1 MGEGKGESVTD
12 ISMQRELRQ
21 GPRLAW
27 QSLFI
32 WVVFN
37 VSKQPCQ
44 QCLAGFLAHVH
55 TDSFMFMKDGWRWR
69 HSLVAQGGPT
79 CSLSNRAELCW
90 HSYVVLLSFAEQ
102 ASSSKSEF
110 KNFWKRKEKKKT
122 LTSTARGHLAHL
134 PASWG
139 HTTAER
145 QSRQQ
150 CESCN
155 AGMIWGVGVKWFKSN
170 PTWAPSCSACPF
182 CQSTILVSCVKSSSF
197 AALTPLSLYR
207 LPGQLSPLPH
217 APISPFLV
225 CQRSMLEPC
234 SEQASFASLRREILG
249 GRGSFAAVVICW
261 KSPTSGSLFQL
272 LTCFSQT
279 PARF

>member
-110 KNFWKRKEKKKT
+110 KNFWKRKEKKKH

-139 HTTAER
+139 HTTAESIPEQTTAWILQR
-145 QSRQQ
+145 WDDLRSGGKVVQKQSH
-150 CESCN
+150 
-155 AGMIWGVGVKWFKSN
+155 
-170 PTWAPSCSACPF
+170 
-182 CQSTILVSCVKSSSF
+182 
-197 AALTPLSLYR
+197 
-207 LPGQLSPLPH
+207 LSPL
-217 APISPFLV
+217 LL
-225 CQRSMLEPC
+225 CL
-234 SEQASFASLRREILG
+234 SF
-249 GRGSFAAVVICW
+249 
-261 KSPTSGSLFQL
+261 
-272 LTCFSQT
+272 FSKHY
-279 PARF
+279 FGFMC